1 MSTGKKV
8 LNIFGIV
15 VAIPVNTVLIV
26 LLIVAPLLF
35 SLISFAQPENLVKT
49 VSKVDVNA
57 VVSEVIAAPEGET
70 LPPEME
76 QISDFL
82 ETDAAKELMEVYATD
97 ITNALYGNTEEMG
110 FTPEKFMEIVDAN
123 IDELADVFK
132 ESNSE
137 LAELP
142 EEELKTQVRDMLND
156 TADQVVS
163 ALPAPEQIK
172 TDIAGDSEEASAALE
187 VLSKLDI
194 IKWALVGVIVILSG
208 LVFALRL
215 YKFRGFCWL
224 SVDLLVA
231 SVLSGI
237 MSVALLNTPALLAGM
252 AEGNQLLSDIIG
264 TVAAGFA
271 TGMLIRTI
279 IMLVC
284 GAGLL
289 VAYIFIR
296 KALKAKA
303 ASVVVAC
310 QQDQIPAEE
319 TAAEEEPAA
328 EEESAAVEVAA
339 IQEQE

>member
-8 LNIFGIV
+8 LNVFGIIFTV
-15 VAIPVNTVLIV
+15 PINTILIV
-26 LLIVAPLLF
+26 LLIIAPLLF

-49 VSKVDVNA
+49 VSKVDVN
-57 VVSEVIAAPEGET
+57 EVISEAIIAPEGET
-70 LPPEME
+70 VPPEME

-82 ETDAAKELMEVYATD
+82 ETDAAKEMMEVYATD
-97 ITNALYGNTEEMG
+97 ITNALYGNTAEMG

-142 EEELKTQVRDMLND
+142 EEELKTQVRDMLSD

-172 TDIAGDSEEASAALE
+172 TDIAGDSEEMNAALE
-187 VLSKLDI
+187 ILGKLDI

-224 SVDLLVA
+224 SIDLMAA

-237 MSVALLNTPALLAGM
+237 MSMALMNTPALLTDM

-284 GAGLL
+284 GAGML
-289 VAYIFIR
+289 VAFIFIR
-296 KALKAKA
+296 KAQKQKL
-303 ASVVVAC
+303 SVM
-310 QQDQIPAEE
+310 IPA
-319 TAAEEEPAA
+319 AKPAA
-328 EEESAAVEVAA
+328 EEVPVIKED
-339 IQEQE
+339 